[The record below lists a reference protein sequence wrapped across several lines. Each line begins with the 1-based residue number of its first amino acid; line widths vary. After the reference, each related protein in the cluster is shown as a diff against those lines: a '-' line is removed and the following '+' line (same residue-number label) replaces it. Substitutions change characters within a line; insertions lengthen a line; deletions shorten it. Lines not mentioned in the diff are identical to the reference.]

1 MEELEYI
8 TLENGKDYFII
19 DEITE
24 NDVTYLYLTNENDEN
39 DFCIRKMG
47 KDNEVI
53 RLDNDIEFDKALLY
67 FTKKHKNDEK
77 K

>member
-8 TLENGKDYFII
+8 ILENGRDYFII

-24 NDVTYLYLTNENDEN
+24 NNVTYLYLTNENDEK

-47 KDNEVI
+47 KDNEVLK
-53 RLDNDIEFDKALLY
+53 LDNDKEFDKALLY
-67 FTKKHKNDEK
+67 FTKKHKDEK
-77 K
+77 I